1 MLFFDAVNNEEDA
14 PRTTKILKQL
24 FSFEGENFTGMFFL
38 RLIKNWCLNS
48 TLFMAKRRRK
58 SLVNRR

>member
-14 PRTTKILKQL
+14 PRTTKILKQP

-38 RLIKNWCLNS
+38 RQIKN
-48 TLFMAKRRRK
+48 
-58 SLVNRR
+58 

>member
-1 MLFFDAVNNEEDA
+1 MLVNNEEDA
-14 PRTTKILKQL
+14 LRTTKILKQP

-38 RLIKNWCLNS
+38 RTSDKKLILKLY
-48 TLFMAKRRRK
+48 FIMAKLRRK